1 MYNFDEIID
10 RRGTNALFVGN
21 AEGLIACAT
30 RFSSGALPQ
39 LRIRIVRHP
48 TGNKRLNHSVS
59 RPVSAALNFPPHP
72 LVFPLRSLRCK
83 YIAP

>member
-10 RRGTNALFVGN
+10 RRGTNSLFVGN

-39 LRIRIVRHP
+39 LRIRIVRYP
-48 TGNKRLNHSVS
+48 DRKQTTK
-59 RPVSAALNFPPHP
+59 P
-72 LVFPLRSLRCK
+72 
-83 YIAP
+83 

>member
-10 RRGTNALFVGN
+10 RRGTNSLFVGN

-39 LRIRIVRHP
+39 LRIRI
-48 TGNKRLNHSVS
+48 L
-59 RPVSAALNFPPHP
+59 PVPGVEVTDET
-72 LVFPLRSLRCK
+72 VFLE
-83 YIAP
+83 AH